1 LLAVQNSAPFRFWT
15 IFEQVTAKM
24 VKEKNRFFAKKRRSF
39 FSTQKKSVFWPKQE
53 KYWSKNGMSYL
64 IELAT
69 KFPINLHS
77 QQKNF
82 IFDPFSQK

>member
-53 KYWSKNGMSYL
+53 K
-64 IELAT
+64 
-69 KFPINLHS
+69 
-77 QQKNF
+77 
-82 IFDPFSQK
+82 